1 MYYHPPLDRSMSL
14 LNQHSYSHVIRI
26 YQPSFC
32 RAGRQ
37 VKIALWCQQE
47 KSSNEQLNKFPINRR
62 LCLTHIQLAAHKR
75 FYLFFL
81 ASPQQTKAIPNI
93 VVRRLGAASAAQLT
107 TAPSEDRA
115 LNHVEEPSPD
125 DLPRSELEQTR
136 FTNHFRFPRKQAK
149 VSLGKRDSIVAPN
162 PSGRDLGT
170 CRQETE
176 EREQG

>member
-1 MYYHPPLDRSMSL
+1 MSL

-62 LCLTHIQLAAHKR
+62 LCLTHIHLAAHKR

-115 LNHVEEPSPD
+115 LNHVEEPSPGSTA
-125 DLPRSELEQTR
+125 LRTR
-136 FTNHFRFPRKQAK
+136 ANEIHKPFPIPRKQAK
-149 VSLGKRDSIVAPN
+149 VSLEKRDSIVAPN